1 MIREAAERKGKA
13 MARTGSAAGPTLAV
27 IAREAGVSVPT
38 ASKVLNGRADVAPDT
53 RRRVTEVLE
62 RLGYV
67 RRPRAGAPKPR
78 PAMVDLV
85 VRSPDSPRAGA
96 VLHGVM
102 EAAHEAGLDVVVSVA
117 DGPGGPGGRRTG
129 PGWPEKLAARGSA
142 GVLFHLPGLSPGQ
155 YAWLDGHR
163 VPYVLI
169 DPARRPPPGTPSVGA
184 DDHRGG
190 SVATGHLLALGHRRI
205 AVLAGRPGTPRGD
218 ARLAG
223 HREALAAAGIAPRPE
238 YVRHGDSGR
247 GCARRRTLALLG
259 LPEPP
264 TALFACSD
272 VMALGAYEALAARG
286 LRVPADVSVIGF
298 GDLPEAGWASP
309 ALTTVRRPLSEM
321 AATALRLLARMM
333 CGERPEN
340 PRTELFTRL
349 VPRHSTAP
357 VATRPLRAV
366 RAAGAAGGPAAG
378 GLAAGRGDGTAG
390 DTGPVPRA
398 PAVAQ

>member
-1 MIREAAERKGKA
+1 

-67 RRPRAGAPKPR
+67 RRPRAGAPRAR

-85 VRSPDSPRAGA
+85 VRSPDGPRAGA

-102 EAAHEAGLDVVVSVA
+102 EAAREAGLEVVVSVA
-117 DGPGGPGGRRTG
+117 DGPGGPGGPGGRPTG

-142 GVLFHLPGLSPGQ
+142 GVLFHLPGLSPGRH
-155 YAWLDGHR
+155 AWLDGHGI
-163 VPYVLI
+163 PYVLI
-169 DPARRPPPGTPSVGA
+169 DPARRPPPGAAYVGA
-184 DDHRGG
+184 DDERGG

-205 AVLAGRPGTPRGD
+205 AVLAGRPGTPLGE

-223 HREALAAAGIAPRPE
+223 HRAALAAAGIAPRPE
-238 YVRHGDSGR
+238 YVRHGDSER
-247 GCARRRTLALLG
+247 ACARRRTLALLG

-272 VMALGAYEALAARG
+272 VMALGAYEALAVRG

-298 GDLPEAGWASP
+298 GDLPEAGWSSP
-309 ALTTVRRPLSEM
+309 ALTTVRRPLSAM
-321 AATALRLLARMM
+321 AATALRLLDRMV
-333 CGERPEN
+333 CGERPEIL
-340 PRTELFTRL
+340 RTELSTRL

-357 VATRPLRAV
+357 AAARPLRPVPASGP
-366 RAAGAAGGPAAG
+366 ASGPAAG
-378 GLAAGRGDGTAG
+378 GGPEGRGDGTG
-390 DTGPVPRA
+390 GCSGPVPRA
-398 PAVAQ
+398 TAVAQ

>member
-1 MIREAAERKGKA
+1 

-67 RRPRAGAPKPR
+67 RRPRAGAPKAR

-85 VRSPDSPRAGA
+85 VRSPDGPGTGA

-102 EAAHEAGLDVVVSVA
+102 EAARDAGLEVVVSVA
-117 DGPGGPGGRRTG
+117 DGPGGPDGRRAG
-129 PGWPEKLAARGSA
+129 PGWPERLAARGSA
-142 GVLFHLPGLSPGQ
+142 GVLFHLPGLSPRQ
-155 YAWLDGHR
+155 YAWLEGHGI
-163 VPYVLI
+163 PYVLI
-169 DPARRPPPGTPSVGA
+169 DPALRPPPGTVQVGT
-184 DDHRGG
+184 DDQRGG
-190 SVATGHLLALGHRRI
+190 AVATGHLLALGHRRI
-205 AVLAGRPGTPRGD
+205 AVLAARPGTPRGD

-223 HREALAAAGIAPRPE
+223 HRAALAAAGVTPRPE
-238 YVRHGDSGR
+238 YVRHGESER
-247 GCARRRTLALLG
+247 ACARRRTLALLG

-272 VMALGAYEALAARG
+272 VMALGAYEALAVRG
-286 LRVPADVSVIGF
+286 LRVPADLSVVGF

-309 ALTTVRRPLSEM
+309 GLTTVRRPLSAM
-321 AATALRLLARMM
+321 AAAALRLLAGMM
-333 CGERPEN
+333 RGERPES
-340 PRTELFTRL
+340 PRTELSTRL

-357 VATRPLRAV
+357 AAPRPARSLRAS
-366 RAAGAAGGPAAG
+366 APAAG
-378 GLAAGRGDGTAG
+378 GLPAGPVPGGPAAGRGDGPARES
-390 DTGPVPRA
+390 GPVPRA
-398 PAVAQ
+398 TAVAQ